1 MPITIDDIK
10 NLREQTGAGIMDC
23 RSALESADGDIDQA
37 KLILRE
43 KGVATAVKR
52 AGKDTSQGL
61 IESYIHGGRIG
72 ALIELNC
79 ETDFVARTDVFKELA
94 HDLAMQIASMNAIA
108 VSSKDLPDNANDEPN
123 EDALLDQK
131 FIKDASKT
139 VQDVINDTIAS
150 TGEKI
155 EIRRFSRYQLG
166 SE

>member
-1 MPITIDDIK
+1 
-10 NLREQTGAGIMDC
+10 MDC

-61 IESYIHGGRIG
+61 IESYIHDGRIG

>member
-1 MPITIDDIK
+1 
-10 NLREQTGAGIMDC
+10 MDC